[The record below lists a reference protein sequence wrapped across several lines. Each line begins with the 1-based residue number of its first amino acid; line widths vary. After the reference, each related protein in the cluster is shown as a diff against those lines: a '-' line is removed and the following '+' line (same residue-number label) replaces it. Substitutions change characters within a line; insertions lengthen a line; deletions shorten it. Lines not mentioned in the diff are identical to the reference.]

1 VIEKNRSNSKNWN
14 MLRKSRATFSGHA
27 LGPGEASLTSSILKS
42 AGLAWVGQ
50 GSMTVLHLRAGAWLS
65 LGLIL
70 AIASLLP
77 CLADPVPVIRY
88 APVENLEQ
96 ADVALI
102 DRAEHDIDIAA
113 YVLTDW
119 PVMSAL
125 IRAAGRGV
133 RVRIYMDGG
142 RIGEREPTP
151 LFRELLANPE
161 IEVRFKR
168 LGSPLMHL
176 KSYQIDGRWLRTG
189 AANFSA
195 SGLKRQ
201 DNDLLVIDSHAAAEV
216 FKRRFEA
223 IFAQGEQLPLA
234 ETEQNP

>member
-1 VIEKNRSNSKNWN
+1 
-14 MLRKSRATFSGHA
+14 MHF
-27 LGPGEASLTSSILKS
+27 
-42 AGLAWVGQ
+42 
-50 GSMTVLHLRAGAWLS
+50 RAGGGLS
-65 LGLIL
+65 LGLTL
-70 AIASLLP
+70 VFGPLLP
-77 CLADPVPVIRY
+77 CLADTAPVIHY

-102 DRAEHDIDIAA
+102 DRAAHDIDIAA

-133 RVRIYMDGG
+133 KIRIYMDGR

-151 LFRELLANPE
+151 LFRELLATPD
-161 IEVRFKR
+161 IDVRFKR
-168 LGSPLMHL
+168 PRSPLMHL

-201 DNDLLVIDSHAAAEV
+201 DNDLLVIDSQAAVEV
-216 FKRRFEA
+216 FKRRFDA
-223 IFAQGEQLPLA
+223 IFAQGESLPPA
-234 ETEQNP
+234 ATEQNP

>member
-1 VIEKNRSNSKNWN
+1 MRRSKIW
-14 MLRKSRATFSGHA
+14 
-27 LGPGEASLTSSILKS
+27 
-42 AGLAWVGQ
+42 
-50 GSMTVLHLRAGAWLS
+50 
-65 LGLIL
+65 
-70 AIASLLP
+70 
-77 CLADPVPVIRY
+77 
-88 APVENLEQ
+88 EQ

-102 DRAEHDIDIAA
+102 DRAEHDIDFAA

-125 IRAAGRGV
+125 LRAAGRGA
-133 RVRIYMDGG
+133 RVRIYGG
-142 RIGEREPTP
+142 RIGEREPVP

-168 LGSPLMHL
+168 ARSPLMHL

-201 DNDLLVIDSHAAAEV
+201 DNDLLVIDSQAAAEA

-223 IFAQGEQLPLA
+223 IFAQGEALPLA
-234 ETEQNP
+234 ATEQNP

>member
-1 VIEKNRSNSKNWN
+1 
-14 MLRKSRATFSGHA
+14 
-27 LGPGEASLTSSILKS
+27 
-42 AGLAWVGQ
+42 
-50 GSMTVLHLRAGAWLS
+50 MTRLPFRAGVGLS

-70 AIASLLP
+70 AFVSLLR
-77 CLADPVPVIRY
+77 CLADPAPAIHY

-96 ADVALI
+96 ADVTLI

-119 PVMSAL
+119 PVMRAL

-133 RVRIYMDGG
+133 RVRIYMDGR

-161 IEVRFKR
+161 IEMRFKR
-168 LGSPLMHL
+168 PGSPLMHL

-201 DNDLLVIDSHAAAEV
+201 DNDLLVIDSQAAAEA

-223 IFAQGEQLPLA
+223 IFAQGETLPLA
-234 ETEQNP
+234 ATEQNP

>member
-1 VIEKNRSNSKNWN
+1 
-14 MLRKSRATFSGHA
+14 
-27 LGPGEASLTSSILKS
+27 
-42 AGLAWVGQ
+42 
-50 GSMTVLHLRAGAWLS
+50 MTVLHVRAGIGLA
-65 LGLIL
+65 LGLIPVL
-70 AIASLLP
+70 ASLLV
-77 CLADPVPVIRY
+77 CLADPAPVIHY
-88 APVENLEQ
+88 APLENLEQ
-96 ADVALI
+96 TDVALI

-119 PVMSAL
+119 PVMGAL

-133 RVRIYMDGG
+133 RVRIYMDGR
-142 RIGEREPTP
+142 RIGEREPAP

-168 LGSPLMHL
+168 PGSPLMHL

-201 DNDLLVIDSHAAAEV
+201 DNDLLVIDSQVAAEV

-223 IFAQGEQLPLA
+223 IFAQGETLPLA
-234 ETEQNP
+234 AVEQNP

>member
-1 VIEKNRSNSKNWN
+1 MTI
-14 MLRKSRATFSGHA
+14 LRF
-27 LGPGEASLTSSILKS
+27 
-42 AGLAWVGQ
+42 
-50 GSMTVLHLRAGAWLS
+50 RAGV
-65 LGLIL
+65 GLTFGVTLIFV
-70 AIASLLP
+70 SLLA
-77 CLADPVPVIRY
+77 CLADPAPVIHY
-88 APVENLEQ
+88 AP
-96 ADVALI
+96 
-102 DRAEHDIDIAA
+102 AEHDIDSAA

-125 IRAAGRGV
+125 ISAAGRGV
-133 RVRIYMDGG
+133 KIRVYMDGG

-151 LFRELLANPE
+151 LFLKLLATPE

-168 LGSPLMHL
+168 ARSPLMHL

-201 DNDLLVIDSHAAAEV
+201 DNDLLIIDSKAAAEA

-223 IFAQGEQLPLA
+223 IFAQGEILPFA
-234 ETEQNP
+234 AKEQSP

>member
-1 VIEKNRSNSKNWN
+1 
-14 MLRKSRATFSGHA
+14 
-27 LGPGEASLTSSILKS
+27 
-42 AGLAWVGQ
+42 
-50 GSMTVLHLRAGAWLS
+50 MTLLHFRAGVGLS
-65 LGLIL
+65 LGLTFVFV
-70 AIASLLP
+70 SLLG
-77 CLADPVPVIRY
+77 CFADPAPVIHY

-113 YVLTDW
+113 YVLTDR

-125 IRAAGRGV
+125 LRAAGRGV
-133 RVRIYMDGG
+133 KIRIYLDGG

-151 LFRELLANPE
+151 LFRELLATPE
-161 IEVRFKR
+161 IDVRFKR
-168 LGSPLMHL
+168 PKSPLMHL

-201 DNDLLVIDSHAAAEV
+201 DNDLLVIDSQAAAEV
-216 FKRRFEA
+216 FKRRFDA
-223 IFAQGEQLPLA
+223 IFAQGETVPLA
-234 ETEQNP
+234 TTEQNP

>member
-1 VIEKNRSNSKNWN
+1 
-14 MLRKSRATFSGHA
+14 
-27 LGPGEASLTSSILKS
+27 
-42 AGLAWVGQ
+42 
-50 GSMTVLHLRAGAWLS
+50 MTRLPFRAGVGLS

-70 AIASLLP
+70 AFVSLLR
-77 CLADPVPVIRY
+77 CLADPAPVIHY

-96 ADVALI
+96 ADVTLI

-125 IRAAGRGV
+125 IRAAARGV
-133 RVRIYMDGG
+133 KVRIYMDGS

-151 LFRELLANPE
+151 LFREMLANPG
-161 IEVRFKR
+161 IDVRFKR
-168 LGSPLMHL
+168 AGKPLMHL

-201 DNDLLVIDSHAAAEV
+201 DNDLLIIDSKAAAEA

-223 IFAQGEQLPLA
+223 IFAQGETLPFA
-234 ETEQNP
+234 ATEQSP